1 MQKPKGYEDITDREQ
16 QIAYIRTQLTAFV
29 ESITTRDPVKRQ
41 FYICPFC
48 GDEEHKNSTGGAFSI
63 KGDRTHWKCFS
74 CNKSGD
80 IFDLIG
86 YLYGYKSGSTNKA
99 VLAEEFKKEYLKAC
113 ELLNLD
119 PDFTPS
125 TDTPKEK
132 PAIQTADEYFTEETC
147 KGPGYAAIAAAFSQ
161 WREEGVLNPK
171 QKGALSAG
179 LDILE
184 DSLAFYDSLDELFRS
199 YGFLDSNGEITQYGR
214 AQLNTA
220 EAPKAPVDGKFKA
233 YLETCHSACTEGSKG
248 YEYLIG
254 RGFTAE
260 SIERFHLGYDST
272 EDLITIPYGTALNYY
287 VTRDLKPKA
296 AAGETNFNKPA
307 TDTAGA
313 EPVFYGLFLY
323 SDNYCFVCESQLDA
337 LSIIQAGGYAIALG
351 GTGNQ
356 KLINLI
362 NDKGRPRRCLILC
375 LDNDDAGRRG
385 QAELAEKL
393 DNLGIPYIES
403 RFSLDQY
410 GRPQKDS
417 NDLLRSN
424 PELLKEDVLA
434 NIQAAK
440 DHDLE
445 TGSGLYSVGEY
456 QNLFKKHQT
465 EEKQRISTGFNN
477 LDRALYGGFM
487 NELYILSADTSIGK
501 SAISC
506 CLAQNVAASG
516 IDVLYYAL
524 EMGRDEFIARGASM
538 ISREQNKNPIPYAEI
553 LNYKWDERSQEFY
566 RRPYSSYEPYVE
578 EYMRRYGKH
587 LYFIEGGFY
596 GKTALDI
603 ANTAEEFK
611 KDHGLKQLVIVVDY
625 LQRLKADPED
635 RSQRDAMS
643 ITSAAVQVLGNLASQ
658 KHNTVIAISSISN
671 AQKGEKI
678 TDAAGK
684 YSGDIGYTGGI
695 LLGWNW
701 HGYTD
706 TKKQDEKDETS
717 RICKE
722 RGYREMILEVLKQRS
737 GERDNKQTLFY
748 HPAYNYFT
756 CPDPDGKARPHKR

>member
-1 MQKPKGYEDITDREQ
+1 MQKPNGYDDLGDREQ
-16 QIAYIRTQLTAFV
+16 RITYIKLQLTPYV

-41 FYICPFC
+41 FYACPFC
-48 GDEEHKNSTGGAFSI
+48 GDEEHKNSTHGAFSI
-63 KGDRTHWKCFS
+63 KGDRIRWSCFS
-74 CNKSGD
+74 CHKGGD

-86 YLYGYKSGSTNKA
+86 YIYGYKSGSTKKA
-99 VLAEEFKKEYLKAC
+99 VLAEEFKKEYEKAC
-113 ELLNLD
+113 KLLNLD
-119 PDFTPS
+119 PEFTPPTS
-125 TDTPKEK
+125 TPKEE
-132 PAIQTADEYFTEETC
+132 PA
-147 KGPGYAAIAAAFSQ
+147 
-161 WREEGVLNPK
+161 
-171 QKGALSAG
+171 
-179 LDILE
+179 
-184 DSLAFYDSLDELFRS
+184 
-199 YGFLDSNGEITQYGR
+199 TQ
-214 AQLNTA
+214 TA
-220 EAPKAPVDGKFKA
+220 EAPQSAPAASIEEQPAEANTAPAEGKFKV
-233 YLETCHSACTEGSKG
+233 YLETCHSACIEGSKG

-254 RGFTAE
+254 RGFTPD
-260 SIERFHLGYDST
+260 SISLFNLGYDSAN
-272 EDLITIPYGTALNYY
+272 DVITIPYSKTFSYY
-287 VTRDLKPKA
+287 ATRDLKPKA
-296 AAGETNFNKPA
+296 PAGETNFDKPS
-307 TDTAGA
+307 TDKAGA
-313 EPVFYGLFLY
+313 EPVFYGAFLY
-323 SDNYCFVCESQLDA
+323 TDNYCFVCESQLDA

-362 NDKGRPRRCLILC
+362 NDKGRPKRCLILC
-375 LDNDDAGRRG
+375 LDNDNAGQRG
-385 QAELAEKL
+385 QSELAEKL
-393 DNLGIPYIES
+393 DTLGIPYVEAS
-403 RFSLDQY
+403 FSLDRY
-410 GRPQKDS
+410 GQPQKDA

-424 PELLKEDVLA
+424 PDLLKEDVQT
-434 NIQAAK
+434 NIRAAK

-456 QNLFKKHQT
+456 QSLFKKHQT

-506 CLAQNVAASG
+506 CLAQNIAASG

-538 ISREQNKNPIPYAEI
+538 ISREQNKNPIPYGEI
-553 LNYKWDERSQEFY
+553 LNYKWDERTQEFY

-611 KDHGLKQLVIVVDY
+611 KEHGLKQLVIVVDY
-625 LQRLKADPED
+625 LQRIKADPED

-706 TKKQDEKDETS
+706 TKKQDEKDETA

-756 CPDPDGKARPHKR
+756 CPDLDGKARPHKH